1 MSSGVK
7 LLTTKNINTTTTS
20 SRSNNGTVFNVQP
33 IHVARIKAYLE
44 AGHSPVI
51 IHGDGNMFTGNDA
64 LIGSNHHREFNSGV
78 PTVNENEAI
87 TKNAFRAIYKK
98 GDELPATPKD
108 VIKEFYADQTKSMQV
123 SAQQVTTNNFGNA
136 ITVAD
141 PKEADES

>member
-1 MSSGVK
+1 MAK
-7 LLTTKNINTTTTS
+7 KITKVD
-20 SRSNNGTVFNVQP
+20 NGTVFNVQP
-33 IHVARIKAYLE
+33 IHIVRIKTILE

-51 IHGDGNMFTGNDA
+51 IHGDGSMFAGKDA
-64 LIGSNHHREFNSGV
+64 LIGSDHHREFNSGV

-141 PKEADES
+141 PKEADEAEVKE